1 MPQIQTQNKT
11 RTDERTPTPSNH
23 LLLPLGITASHSSTH
38 SQSTC
43 TKLKDEVSI
52 LSSCS
57 AHSIRSVQC
66 VRKTAHDDAVWRL
79 LNFNPYFHSTNTYR
93 ETHRRKPAAKQHH
106 QLTRTHTYTHRRGL
120 QNFYGYPFGLPIL
133 VCNGG
138 SGGGGKFQTH
148 SLNFLIHIQAKNK
161 ILSLTFVLS
170 SSVRHP

>member
-11 RTDERTPTPSNH
+11 HTDVRTPTPSNH

-106 QLTRTHTYTHRRGL
+106 QLTRTHTHTLTEEGCKTFTAILSGCQYL
-120 QNFYGYPFGLPIL
+120 FVMVVVVAVANF
-133 VCNGG
+133 
-138 SGGGGKFQTH
+138 K
-148 SLNFLIHIQAKNK
+148 LIH
-161 ILSLTFVLS
+161 
-170 SSVRHP
+170 